1 MKAELRERFASYKAG
16 KPIKG
21 TETEKNLLKS
31 FAGESQAMNRYTMFA
46 EKAKEDGFNQIAA
59 IFQETAHNEKHHA
72 QIFFSFLE
80 GGMLE
85 IAAAYPAGIVGTTFD
100 NLLAAAEGE
109 HEESSMLY
117 PHFADVA
124 EKEGFIKIAN
134 QFRMVA
140 KIEKEHEARYR
151 KLADNVKNEKVFS
164 KDDEVFWICR
174 ECGHIHKGKQP
185 PKACPT
191 CQYPQAV
198 FELRAINY

>member
-1 MKAELRERFASYKAG
+1 MKAELRERFASYKGG
-16 KPIKG
+16 KSLKG
-21 TETEKNLLKS
+21 TETEKNLLKA
-31 FAGESQAMNRYTMFA
+31 FAGESQARNRYGMFA

-59 IFQETAHNEKHHA
+59 IFEETAHNEKHHA

-80 GGMLE
+80 GGPLE
-85 IAAAYPAGIVGTTFD
+85 ITAAYPAGIVGSTLD

-109 HEESSMLY
+109 HEESALLY
-117 PHFADVA
+117 PQFADVA

-140 KIEKEHEARYR
+140 KVEQEHEARYR
-151 KLADNVKNEKVFS
+151 KLADNVKNAKVFAR
-164 KDDEVFWICR
+164 DEEVVWICR

-198 FELRAINY
+198 FEIRSMKY